1 MNPTLFFLGGGVS
14 VSFLFVFR
22 RWKYNL
28 MCTKKTLEWIQVTE
42 TFTSL
47 RVCACGCICV
57 NIYMYTCGRHT
68 PTVDLF
74 KINQY
79 ADLSGR
85 RLCQN

>member
-1 MNPTLFFLGGGVS
+1 M
-14 VSFLFVFR
+14 
-22 RWKYNL
+22 
-28 MCTKKTLEWIQVTE
+28 EVTE

-57 NIYMYTCGRHT
+57 NIYMYTCGGHT

-74 KINQY
+74 KINLY

-85 RLCQN
+85 RLCRNWTPPQLHFVPVEGDSGALTMMLS